1 MNNINE
7 IGDYSV
13 KEEVS
18 KGLYYTLYKGLTKN
32 GEKVL
37 IKFIKKKRK
46 YEKSK
51 TYNKKRKTFIT
62 KYEI

>member
-18 KGLYYTLYKGLTKN
+18 KGLYYTLYKGLTKT

-37 IKFIKKKRK
+37 IKFIKKKK
-46 YEKSK
+46 
-51 TYNKKRKTFIT
+51 I
-62 KYEI
+62 